1 MADDLRNGQLP
12 NEKPLKCYIHCCLEM
27 TGMMKKNKL
36 NYDATLKQIDMLMPD
51 EMKDVY
57 RTALQVCK
65 ESGAGIKDACD
76 AAYAIFKC
84 MYKEYPEML
93 FP

>member
-1 MADDLRNGQLP
+1 MADGLRNGQLP

-27 TGMMKKNKL
+27 TGMMKKNKI

-51 EMKDVY
+51 EMKDDY
-57 RTALQVCK
+57 RRALLNCK
-65 ESGAGIKDACD
+65 ESGVGIKDACD
-76 AAYAIFKC
+76 AAYAILSCMFK
-84 MYKEYPEML
+84 EFPAML